1 MLVRNVQKWVHKHNL
16 SLLLVFIS
24 LNSFSFS
31 QNKIKET
38 SLHRFHHSLFITQ
51 SFQKMD
57 NFSSL
62 SSMLQSNKI
71 TISSSLGIGLN
82 RTIYQHR
89 FFPQLQFGFGYS
101 LLLLK
106 KGSISPE
113 LSLLLSTF
121 STLERHYFSSIHA
134 GYLFTYGSRWVFIHR
149 FNAGLLNEKF
159 VNSFNRLSSAN
170 TIGWQFSIGVG
181 YAFE

>member
-1 MLVRNVQKWVHKHNL
+1 
-16 SLLLVFIS
+16 
-24 LNSFSFS
+24 
-31 QNKIKET
+31 
-38 SLHRFHHSLFITQ
+38 
-51 SFQKMD
+51 MD

-101 LLLLK
+101 LLSLK

-149 FNAGLLNEKF
+149 FNAGLMNEKF
-159 VNSFNRLSSAN
+159 VNSFNRLSSAY